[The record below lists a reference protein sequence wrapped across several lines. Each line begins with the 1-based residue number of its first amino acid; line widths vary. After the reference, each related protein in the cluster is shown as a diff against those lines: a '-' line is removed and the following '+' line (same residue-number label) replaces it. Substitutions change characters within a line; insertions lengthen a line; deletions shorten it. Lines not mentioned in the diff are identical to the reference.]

1 MLHKQFNLSNA
12 LTIVEGVSPLKRM
25 INARA
30 KANSGTIVFMERVMN
45 GRVHDPLV
53 RQCKEMYPG
62 LRIIILTNDVQRE
75 QLTLLHEIGAD
86 NCVTK
91 PVSLNT
97 LVEKIAFTLKPQ
109 NKLGHLI
116 DAAKEHLAKNKPEA
130 ALKLSRQI
138 LEIKPNSAVGY
149 LVIGDACRQ
158 MGDLEAARKSYE
170 QASEYAELFMEP
182 LRRLGELYGAMG
194 DPEGHLKYLER
205 MDQISP
211 LNAERKV
218 DMGELHLNLGRPE
231 AAQKLFDT
239 AVKIAAAIEIANEE
253 LSRIANRIAKL
264 CLDKAPLLAEK
275 YLRCSLEAKGKSLS
289 RADLSTFNQLGITLR
304 QQGRWQD
311 ALVEYEKALRIA
323 PNDEN
328 LYYNM
333 GMANAEGHN
342 FAEARANMVKAL
354 EVNQDL
360 PTAGPQ
366 IAYNIGMIFMYA
378 GSREKA
384 EHHLRTALELDP
396 GFEAAHTALAQLN

>member
-1 MLHKQFNLSNA
+1 
-12 LTIVEGVSPLKRM
+12 
-25 INARA
+25 
-30 KANSGTIVFMERVMN
+30 
-45 GRVHDPLV
+45 V
-53 RQCKEMYPG
+53 RQCKEIYPD

-91 PVSLNT
+91 PVSINT

-109 NKLGHLI
+109 GKLGQLI
-116 DAAKEHLAKNKPEA
+116 DAAKAHLAKDEPEA
-130 ALKLSRQI
+130 ALQLSRQI

-149 LVIGDACRQ
+149 LVIGDAYRQ

-170 QASEYAELFMEP
+170 QASEYAELFIEP
-182 LRRLGELYGAMG
+182 LRRLGELHGAMG
-194 DPEGHLKYLER
+194 DPEGYLKYLER

-231 AAQKLFDT
+231 TAQKLFDT
-239 AVKIAAAIEIANEE
+239 AVEIAAAIEIANEE
-253 LSRIANRIAKL
+253 LIRIANRIAKL

-275 YLRCSLEAKGKSLS
+275 YLRRSLEAKGKNLS
-289 RADLSTFNQLGITLR
+289 REDLSTFNQLGITLR
-304 QQGRWQD
+304 QQGRWRD
-311 ALVEYEKALRIA
+311 ALAEYEKALRIA

-333 GMANAEGHN
+333 GMANAEGRN
-342 FAEARANMVKAL
+342 FAEARASMAKAL
-354 EVNQDL
+354 EVNRDL
-360 PTAGPQ
+360 PKVSSQ

-378 GSREKA
+378 GSREEA
-384 EHHLRTALELDP
+384 RRHLRTALELDP
-396 GFEAAHTALAQLN
+396 GFEAAHTTLARLN